1 MQFHQVQEQPHTYIV
16 ENDYGKQLGTVDEF
30 HRNEKVSYIATRF
43 NKGTFEQK
51 EFPGFTAA
59 LNSSAKGT
67 EANKMAFPF
76 CEFEDSQNCIWFAP
90 MQGNGKGDSFV
101 NFMGHILYAE

>member
-1 MQFHQVQEQPHTYIV
+1 MQFHQVESQPHTYIV

-43 NKGTFEQK
+43 AGPVVGMPMPFEQK

-59 LNSSAKGT
+59 L
-67 EANKMAFPF
+67 
-76 CEFEDSQNCIWFAP
+76 Q
-90 MQGNGKGDSFV
+90 FV
-101 NFMGHILYAE
+101 NGN